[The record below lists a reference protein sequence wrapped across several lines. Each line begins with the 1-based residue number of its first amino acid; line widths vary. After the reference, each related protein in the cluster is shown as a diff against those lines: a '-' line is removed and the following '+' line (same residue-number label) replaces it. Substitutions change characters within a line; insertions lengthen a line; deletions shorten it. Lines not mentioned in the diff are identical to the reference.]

1 METVRSSVY
10 WERKQRAVQ
19 GEPPPS
25 GSSRD
30 GGSYCMPNGTKSFTK
45 RWEIIADSGARKIK
59 S

>member
-1 METVRSSVY
+1 METVRSLVH
-10 WERKQRAVQ
+10 WERKQRALQ

-25 GSSRD
+25 D
-30 GGSYCMPNGTKSFTK
+30 HGGSYCMPNGTKSFTK